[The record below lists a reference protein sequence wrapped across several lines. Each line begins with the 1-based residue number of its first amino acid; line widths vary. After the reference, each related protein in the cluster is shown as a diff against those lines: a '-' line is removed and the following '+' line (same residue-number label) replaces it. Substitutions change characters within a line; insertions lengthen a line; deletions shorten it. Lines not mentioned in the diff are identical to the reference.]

1 MGHSTDPT
9 AIMYPSVSL
18 STCSR
23 GSPGPAADDLAG
35 IRFIYPPVSTPT
47 SAPGAP
53 TGLITSS
60 SGSTVFLAWAA
71 PSSGGTATAHT
82 HEAGSG
88 PRVAKPSKLPPGQNP
103 TSVSSGRGRA
113 SAAPTRA

>member
-47 SAPGAP
+47 SAPGVP

-60 SGSTVFLAWAA
+60 SGSTVFLSWAA
-71 PSSGGTATAHT
+71 PSSGGAATGYTLA
-82 HEAGSG
+82 AGTR
-88 PRVAKPSKLPPGQNP
+88 P
-103 TSVSSGRGRA
+103 GRA
-113 SAAPTRA
+113 HLPHFFHPYPPTRRPAGQVPSST

>member
-71 PSSGGTATAHT
+71 PSSGGAAPAHT
-82 HEAGSG
+82 IQAGSSPG
-88 PRVAKPSKLPPGQNP
+88 AANPPKFSTGNTPTAVPPGG
-103 TSVSSGRGRA
+103 VRGRA
-113 SAAPTRA
+113 EH